1 MRPMPPLL
9 LPLLAL
15 AGCAPAPAPT
25 LEPVTLLLLGGYRDP
40 ADACRRAGESEA
52 TADYLD
58 DAANLVACPKDA
70 ENLGVFVTET
80 GALEVARLGGYV
92 LYSVRRH

>member
-1 MRPMPPLL
+1 MRPMLLL

-15 AGCAPAPAPT
+15 AACAPAPAPT
-25 LEPVTLLLLGGYRDP
+25 PEPVTLLLLGGYRDP

-58 DAANLVACPKDA
+58 DQADLVACPENA
-70 ENLGVFVTET
+70 ENLGVFVTDT
-80 GALEVARLGGYV
+80 GAVEVARLEGYI